1 MSRLVWVGLGAAA
14 GIVVYRKG
22 QQFLAD
28 SREQGLATTVQ
39 NLVNSGQSAVASAQ
53 RIIAPRPENPG
64 GARGVR

>member
-1 MSRLVWVGLGAAA
+1 MVWVGLGAAA

-39 NLVNSGQSAVASAQ
+39 QLVDSGQSAIASAQ
-53 RIIAPRPENPG
+53 RIIAPRPDKPG
-64 GARGVR
+64 GARGLR